1 MVNLTDEAA
10 TVTISTIDEN
20 GNTAES
26 TALTVQGQG
35 AASLNVGDTFTIGAD
50 IVAVRVVSDKKLT
63 AYEVFDN
70 EESGYY
76 DTLYLF
82 SKGMNKIYFTHI
94 ATQTVYW
101 DSYIAMW
108 NLSEYSNMVE
118 LRLYEP
124 DGTLLSTVTTVIP
137 AGGVS
142 SGEIHDYVPDD
153 NTVQEIGWIE
163 VAGQYPINGYLAFG
177 PKNGKTLAAVEAE

>member
-1 MVNLTDEAA
+1 MRA
-10 TVTISTIDEN
+10 ST
-20 GNTAES
+20 
-26 TALTVQGQG
+26 
-35 AASLNVGDTFTIGAD
+35 
-50 IVAVRVVSDKKLT
+50 T

-94 ATQTVYW
+94 ATQTAYW